1 MKTCI
6 SYATGCIALISVSS
20 AILATIHFV
29 ATNPDAGSKLAA
41 SMLGGIGTA
50 MGACIG
56 GALILRFKSA
66 RRFLRQLFYEKD
78 D

>member
-1 MKTCI
+1 MKALV
-6 SYATGCIALISVSS
+6 SYFTGCIALISVS
-20 AILATIHFV
+20 AAVLATVHFI
-29 ATNPDAGSKLAA
+29 ATDSGAGLKFAT
-41 SMLGGIGTA
+41 SMLGGIGAA